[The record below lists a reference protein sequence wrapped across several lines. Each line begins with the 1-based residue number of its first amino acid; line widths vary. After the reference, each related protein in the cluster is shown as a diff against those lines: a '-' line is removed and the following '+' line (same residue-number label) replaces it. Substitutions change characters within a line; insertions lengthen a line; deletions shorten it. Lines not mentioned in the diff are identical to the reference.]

1 VPFLV
6 GMLKWCVAVMCCSV
20 LQCVDVLLLVVM
32 LQWCVAVVCCSV
44 LRRVAACCG
53 ICGVLR
59 CVAGCYS
66 VL

>member
-44 LRRVAACCG
+44 LRRVVAFAACCG
-53 ICGVLR
+53 ALR
-59 CVAGCYS
+59 VVTACCNM
-66 VL
+66 L